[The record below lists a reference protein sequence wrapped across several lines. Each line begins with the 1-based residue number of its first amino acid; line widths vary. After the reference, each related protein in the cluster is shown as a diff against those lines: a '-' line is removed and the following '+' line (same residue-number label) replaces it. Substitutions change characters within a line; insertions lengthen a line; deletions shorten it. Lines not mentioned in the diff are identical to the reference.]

1 MKMHPVMTTT
11 PPLSAALASLRARIT
26 RVFPAQVR
34 EAVSKLTDDQL
45 WWRPNEE
52 SNSVGNLVL
61 HLSGSLNLYLN
72 HNLGGI
78 PYERDRAQEFA
89 ERRHIPRE
97 ELLAVFDGMVA
108 NAEKTFDGLT
118 EERLGEPSQEP
129 KMNEVVI
136 EDLINVG
143 VHFSRM
149 PARSSGS
156 PRCSAAAA
164 STRSGCAP
172 TARAVGGGGR
182 THRPCASRFTA
193 QAESAAT
200 SAGAW
205 PRRARRSRSPP
216 PRRRTG
222 GASRAARAST
232 PARAA

>member
-1 MKMHPVMTTT
+1 MYSAMTTT
-11 PPLSAALASLRARIT
+11 PPLSAALTSLRARIT

-97 ELLAVFDGMVA
+97 ELLAIFDGMVA
-108 NAEKTFDGLT
+108 NAGKTFDGLT
-118 EERLGEPSQEP
+118 VERLGDLSPEP

-143 VHFSRM
+143 VHV
-149 PARSSGS
+149 
-156 PRCSAAAA
+156 
-164 STRSGCAP
+164 STHAGQIVWIAKMLS
-172 TARAVGGGGR
+172 GGGLDDVWMR
-182 THRPCASRFTA
+182 AHR
-193 QAESAAT
+193 E
-200 SAGAW
+200 GGGW
-205 PRRARRSRSPP
+205 RRKDA
-216 PRRRTG
+216 
-222 GASRAARAST
+222 
-232 PARAA
+232 